1 MDGLIHGGAYLRNF
15 TVILP
20 QPSNTSDV
28 QLRVQI
34 VNLSEVVYR
43 PPESG
48 SLRSFLVCWK
58 KLLFAQRSCSSSAT
72 ATWTIRLTD
81 MFNLKQHVVVP
92 THSVGV
98 VIF

>member
-1 MDGLIHGGAYLRNF
+1 MEALIHEEAYLRNF

-48 SLRSFLVCWK
+48 AANWIVL
-58 KLLFAQRSCSSSAT
+58 
-72 ATWTIRLTD
+72 
-81 MFNLKQHVVVP
+81 
-92 THSVGV
+92 
-98 VIF
+98 